1 MNLPHPSIPQVRNTI
16 QFPLDD
22 IQYLHALAQ
31 DYLELM
37 GESEKMTSNNLLIEY
52 PTDTPDNK
60 ILTED
65 SI

>member
-1 MNLPHPSIPQVRNTI
+1 MPNVRNPI

-37 GESEKMTSNNLLIEY
+37 GESEQMTSNTLLIEY
-52 PTDTPDNK
+52 TTDTPNNTVLNEDN
-60 ILTED
+60 T
-65 SI
+65 